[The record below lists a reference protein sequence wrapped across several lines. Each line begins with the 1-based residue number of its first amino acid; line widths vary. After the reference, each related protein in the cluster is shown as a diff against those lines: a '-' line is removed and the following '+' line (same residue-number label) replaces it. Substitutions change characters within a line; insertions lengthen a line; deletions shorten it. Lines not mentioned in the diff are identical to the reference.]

1 MIRHWPRLLQLW
13 TVFARYRLDT
23 LLPPPPGA
31 AARLAL
37 LAIRLHPAW
46 WLAGDNATRPDRVR
60 RAFEELGPL
69 FIKLGQLLST
79 RRDLLDPAVLDELE
93 HLQENVAPFP
103 VAEAKA
109 IVERELGVPLAQ
121 HFARFDDQPLAAAS
135 IAQVHTAALL
145 DGREVVVKVLRPGV
159 AERIRTDMALLKD
172 VARLAEERLQM
183 RVLPLQRIVSDYER
197 TLLDETDLAREADNT
212 RQLRINFANSPL
224 FYVPEVHDAND
235 SREVMIAER
244 IEGVPINDHATFA
257 RLGIDREKLANKGLT
272 IFFTQVFR
280 DNFFHAD
287 MHPGNVYV
295 ETGNPADPRFIGLD
309 CAIVGSLPTDDQLT
323 IAQILLSL
331 IQRDFTQLV
340 RIAAQAGWI
349 PAGAPLDLIARE
361 VRRLVE
367 PVLTKPID
375 QVNLAP
381 ILAGLLDL
389 ARTHELQIPPQ
400 FVLLLKTLIHV
411 EGLGRELYPQ
421 LDIWSLAKPLLKQ
434 WLNDRIGPKALLR
447 RITED
452 TPLLIAGLPDLPQL
466 VFDALTQ
473 MRQNGQWQSRQ
484 LAELKQMQRQLAA
497 SRRHDFLAWTG
508 LLAGAGLLLAAPLG
522 LAAVAAS
529 PAAVPAG
536 IALVAVSLVWRL
548 LAK

>member
-23 LLPPPPGA
+23 LLPPPPTPL
-31 AARLAL
+31 ARFAL
-37 LAIRLHPAW
+37 LAFRLHPAW
-46 WLAGDNATRPDRVR
+46 WTGAARASQPDHVR
-60 RAFEELGPL
+60 LAFEELGPL
-69 FIKLGQLLST
+69 FIKLGQLIAT
-79 RRDLLDPAVLDELE
+79 RRDLLEPALIDELSR
-93 HLQENVAPFP
+93 LQENVPPFATSAARA
-103 VAEAKA
+103 V
-109 IVERELGVPLAQ
+109 VERALGMPLSE
-121 HFARFDDQPLAAAS
+121 HFARFDDEPLAAAS
-135 IAQVHTAALL
+135 IAQVHTAALR

-159 AERIRTDMALLKD
+159 ADRIRTDMALLKD
-172 VARLAEERLQM
+172 LARIAEERLHM

-212 RQLRINFANSPL
+212 RQLRLNFANSPL
-224 FYVPEVHDAND
+224 FYVPEVHDANG
-235 SREVMIAER
+235 STEVMIAER
-244 IEGVPINDHATFA
+244 IEGVPITDHATFK
-257 RLGIDREKLANKGLT
+257 RLGIDRQRLAEKGLT

-323 IAQILLSL
+323 IAQIALSL
-331 IQRDFTQLV
+331 IQRDFSQLV

-349 PAGAPLDLIARE
+349 PAGAPMELITQE

-367 PVLTKPID
+367 PVLSKPID
-375 QVNLAP
+375 QVQLAP

-411 EGLGRELYPQ
+411 EGLGRDLYPQ
-421 LDIWSLAKPLLKQ
+421 LDIWSLAQPLLKQ
-434 WLNDRIGPKALLR
+434 WLQDRIGPRALLR

-452 TPLLIAGLPDLPQL
+452 TPILLAGLPDMPQL

-473 MRQNGQWQSRQ
+473 MRQAGQWQSRQ
-484 LAELKQMQRQLAA
+484 LAELRLLQRQLRDG
-497 SRRHDFLAWTG
+497 RRQDFLAWAGIIAGTG
-508 LLAGAGLLLAAPLG
+508 VAVTSSAGQLALAGGLQLG
-522 LAAVAAS
+522 LALI
-529 PAAVPAG
+529 G
-536 IALVAVSLVWRL
+536 LSLAWRL

>member
-1 MIRHWPRLLQLW
+1 M
-13 TVFARYRLDT
+13 
-23 LLPPPPGA
+23 
-31 AARLAL
+31 
-37 LAIRLHPAW
+37 
-46 WLAGDNATRPDRVR
+46 
-60 RAFEELGPL
+60 
-69 FIKLGQLLST
+69 
-79 RRDLLDPAVLDELE
+79 LDELI
-93 HLQENVAPFP
+93 HLQENVSPFP
-103 VAEAKA
+103 VAQAKA
-109 IVERELGVPLAQ
+109 IVARELGRPLGQA
-121 HFARFDDQPLAAAS
+121 FARFDDAPLAAAS
-135 IAQVHTAALL
+135 IAQVHTAALP

-172 VARLAEERLQM
+172 LAALAEDRLQM
-183 RVLPLQRIVSDYER
+183 RVLPLRRIVADYER

-212 RQLRINFANSPL
+212 RRLRENFANSPL
-224 FYVPEVHDAND
+224 FYVPEVHDANG
-235 SREVMIAER
+235 SREIMIAER
-244 IEGVPINDHATFA
+244 IEGVPISDHATFA

-323 IAQILLSL
+323 IAQIALSL
-331 IQRDFTQLV
+331 IQRDFSQLV
-340 RIAAQAGWI
+340 RIAAQAGWV
-349 PAGAPLDLIARE
+349 PAGAPMELITQE

-367 PVLTKPID
+367 PVLSKPID
-375 QVNLAP
+375 QVQLAP

-421 LDIWSLAKPLLKQ
+421 LDIWSLAQPLLKQ
-434 WLNDRIGPKALLR
+434 WLQDRLGPRALLK

-452 TPLLIAGLPDLPQL
+452 TPILLAGLPDMPQL

-473 MRQNGQWQSRQ
+473 MRQQGQWQSRQ
-484 LAELKQMQRQLAA
+484 LAELRQLQHQLRD
-497 SRRHDFLAWTG
+497 SRRQDFLAWAG
-508 LLAGAGLLLAAPLG
+508 LLAGSGIALAGAGGQLVSASALPLG
-522 LAAVAAS
+522 LS
-529 PAAVPAG
+529 LAG
-536 IALVAVSLVWRL
+536 VSLLWRL
-548 LAK
+548 CAK